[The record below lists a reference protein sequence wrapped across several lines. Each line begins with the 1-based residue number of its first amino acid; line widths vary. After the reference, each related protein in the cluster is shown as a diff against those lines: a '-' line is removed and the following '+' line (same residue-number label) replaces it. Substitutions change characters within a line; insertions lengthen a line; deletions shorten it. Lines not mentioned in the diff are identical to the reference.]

1 MDSINSPNDN
11 FDFNSLV
18 LNSPVGFSGGNHFI
32 KFLFKSNPLYI
43 QPPKCVI
50 KQNTNKGTK
59 KMYCDLMFTNENEDF
74 IRWLENL
81 EQYSQKFI
89 FDNRNKWFETELD
102 ENDIENSFTSPI
114 KTYKSG
120 KFYILRVNIPVHL
133 GKSNINIF
141 DEDGNNNINIETIDE
156 SNKVLAALEF
166 KGIKCSPRSFQ
177 MEIELKQLLLLK
189 KNNLFENCVLKL
201 NDNVVQPVSP
211 KKESIIENMET
222 ELKKTE
228 PEVLE
233 TVETEVLEKTEP
245 EVLENNE
252 SEILEKIE
260 QEVLEKQESLEEEKK
275 EEPEE
280 IETLELIEE
289 KLEPEEIEIP
299 LEEIKETETIKLKNR
314 NDIYYGMYK
323 DALAKAKKAKELA
336 VVAYLEAKHIKNTY
350 MLEDMDESDLED
362 DSISTSDE

>member
-1 MDSINSPNDN
+1 MDTIKSPNDN
-11 FDFNSLV
+11 FDFTSLV
-18 LNSPVGFSGGNHFI
+18 LNSPIGFSGGNHFI
-32 KFLFKSNPLYI
+32 KFLFKNDPLYI

-50 KQNTNKGTK
+50 KQNTSKGTK

-89 FDNRNKWFETELD
+89 FDNRNSWFETELD

-114 KTYKSG
+114 KTYKSS
-120 KFYILRVNIPVHL
+120 KYYILRVNIPVHL

-177 MEIELKQLLLLK
+177 MDIELKQLLILK
-189 KNNLFENCVLKL
+189 KNNLFESCVLKL
-201 NDNVVQPVSP
+201 NDKVVEP
-211 KKESIIENMET
+211 KEPIENMET
-222 ELKKTE
+222 ELEE

-233 TVETEVLEKTEP
+233 NIEPEVLEKTEP
-245 EVLENNE
+245 EVLE
-252 SEILEKIE
+252 
-260 QEVLEKQESLEEEKK
+260 KQESLEEE
-275 EEPEE
+275 PVE
-280 IETLELIEE
+280 IEKLELVED

-336 VVAYLEAKHIKNTY
+336 VAAYLEAKHIKNTY

>member
-1 MDSINSPNDN
+1 MDTIKSPNDN
-11 FDFNSLV
+11 FDFTSLV
-18 LNSPVGFSGGNHFI
+18 LNSPIGFSGGNHFI
-32 KFLFKSNPLYI
+32 KFLFKNDPLYI

-89 FDNRNKWFETELD
+89 FDNRNSWFETELD

-133 GKSNINIF
+133 GKSNISIF

-177 MEIELKQLLLLK
+177 MEIELKQLLILK

-201 NDNVVQPVSP
+201 NDNVVEP
-211 KKESIIENMET
+211 KEPIVENMET
-222 ELKKTE
+222 ELEKPEVLENTE

-233 TVETEVLEKTEP
+233 KTDPEVLENKEP
-245 EVLENNE
+245 EVLENKE
-252 SEILEKIE
+252 P
-260 QEVLEKQESLEEEKK
+260 EVLEKQESLEEEKK
-275 EEPEE
+275 EEPVE
-280 IETLELIEE
+280 IETLELVED

-323 DALAKAKKAKELA
+323 DALAKAKKAKELS
-336 VVAYLEAKHIKNTY
+336 VAAFLEAKHIKNTY